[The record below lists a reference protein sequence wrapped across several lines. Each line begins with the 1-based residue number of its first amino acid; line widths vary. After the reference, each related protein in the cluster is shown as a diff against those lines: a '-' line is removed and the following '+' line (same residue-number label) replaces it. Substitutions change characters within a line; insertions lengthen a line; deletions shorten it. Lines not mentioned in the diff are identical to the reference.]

1 MEVEDAVK
9 VEPKSE
15 PNSLSSKVGYEKGG
29 YTVLPDV
36 TRNKKSKV
44 SECGSSMKVKFMYP
58 LSRNSGIR
66 ADVALITNLVE
77 SPSIKL
83 NFRCRIPVS
92 SLRSMMLFD

>member
-9 VEPKSE
+9 VEPKSN

-44 SECGSSMKVKFMYP
+44 SECGSSMKVKFMY
-58 LSRNSGIR
+58 LISGDSGIR
-66 ADVALITNLVE
+66 ADVALITNMVG
-77 SPSIKL
+77 SPLIEI
-83 NFRCRIPVS
+83 NFQHRLPVS
-92 SLRSMMLFD
+92 SLRPMMLFD

>member
-44 SECGSSMKVKFMYP
+44 SECGSSMKVKFMYL
-58 LSRNSGIR
+58 LSRNSDIR
-66 ADVALITNLVE
+66 ANVALITNMVG
-77 SPSIKL
+77 SP
-83 NFRCRIPVS
+83 
-92 SLRSMMLFD
+92 